1 MAYLVVGKEVK
12 DYRVFRFTD
21 RITVG
26 RAETN
31 DVVLSDRDDLL
42 VSRRHADICKE
53 REGYVLRDRSKNGT
67 WVEGRRIDSCLLVHG
82 TKFEIVDYEITF
94 VDEGAVADVSH
105 RRQKGG
111 SRTDGGWEEGVDT
124 LAPSGVED
132 DASSRL
138 KARLREDG
146 VVVVSEKMT
155 GLYRDV
161 ETVAR
166 IAVPILILG
175 EAGTGKEHV
184 ARTLHAYSGRTG
196 RMVAINCSSI
206 PGGLFESELFGC
218 VKGAFN
224 NAVDKAGKLEMAEG
238 GTCFLDEVGDMSLE
252 SQPKLLRF
260 IEDQEITRLG
270 DTKTRRV
277 DVRLIAATNQDL
289 KGMIRRS
296 VFRKDFYERL
306 ACIRLELPPLRER
319 KEEIPVL
326 MDHFLEQFSQTYGWR
341 VPGISKSAREILE
354 AYDWPGNIRE
364 LRNLLLAVS
373 ALVKGERITSKDLK
387 AVTEELGQAPTTRAA
402 PGVRPIA
409 EVEAGHIRE
418 ALRETGGNKARASRL
433 LGISRDTLY
442 KKMKKYG
449 IGKAGGM

>member
-12 DYRVFRFTD
+12 DYRVFRFSEG
-21 RITVG
+21 ITLG

-42 VSRRHADICKE
+42 VSRRHAEICKE
-53 REGYVLRDRSKNGT
+53 GEGYVLRDRSKNGT
-67 WVEGRRIDSCLLVHG
+67 WVEGGRIDSYRLVHG

-94 VDEGAVADVSH
+94 LDEDAVADVSL
-105 RRQKGG
+105 RRKGDSASDRG
-111 SRTDGGWEEGVDT
+111 REEGVDT
-124 LAPSGVED
+124 LVPSGMADE
-132 DASSRL
+132 ASSRL
-138 KARLREDG
+138 KARLREEG
-146 VVVVSEKMT
+146 VVVVSEKMA

-166 IAVPILILG
+166 ISVPILILG

-184 ARTLHAYSGRTG
+184 ARTLHAYSGRKG

-206 PGGLFESELFGC
+206 PEGLFESELFGC

-296 VFRKDFYERL
+296 AFRKDFYERL
-306 ACIRLELPPLRER
+306 ACIRLELPALRER

-326 MDHFLEQFSQTYGWR
+326 TDYFLKRFSQMYGWP

-364 LRNLLLAVS
+364 LRNVVLAVS
-373 ALVKGERITSKDLK
+373 ALVKGERITCKDLK
-387 AVTEELGQAPTTRAA
+387 AVTEELGQAPTTRAVQ
-402 PGVRPIA
+402 GVRPIA

-418 ALRETGGNKARASRL
+418 ALRETEGNKARASRL

-442 KKMKKYG
+442 KKMEKYG
-449 IGKAGGM
+449 SVDAGGV